1 MKNGKSSV
9 KPIPDGMHSVT
20 AHLVVKDGGAA
31 IDWYKKAFGAVEV
44 CRMPDPT
51 TGKLM
56 HGEVKIGDS
65 FVFLADE
72 FPEMG
77 CRSPLALGGS
87 AVTIHLY
94 VEDADAVFNQA
105 VAAGAQ
111 VRMPPMD
118 MFWGD
123 RYGQVTDPF
132 GHIWSIATHIEDV
145 PPEELAKRAQAA
157 FANPGACSGEPAHA

>member
-1 MKNGKSSV
+1 
-9 KPIPDGMHSVT
+9 
-20 AHLVVKDGGAA
+20 
-31 IDWYKKAFGAVEV
+31 
-44 CRMPDPT
+44 MPDPK
-51 TGKLM
+51 GKLM
-56 HGEVKIGDS
+56 HGEIKIGNS

-77 CRSPLALGGS
+77 CRSPLALGGTP
-87 AVTIHLY
+87 VTIHLY

-111 VRMPPMD
+111 VRMPPRD

-132 GHIWSIATHIEDV
+132 GHVWSIATHLEDV
-145 PPEELAKRAQAA
+145 PPEEMAKRAQAA
-157 FANPGACSGEPAHA
+157 FANSAEACTGQAAHT